1 MTFKMHT
8 QYAHSP
14 KDIEHYS
21 TAELREEFL
30 MEKVFVPGDILLTYT
45 MNDRLIYGGVTPTT
59 EPLEIVLSEELG
71 VEFFLERR
79 ELGFINIGG
88 AGVVTVDGK
97 KSDMKKQDGYY
108 VGMGTKEVIF
118 ESVDPENPAKFYV
131 ASAPAHKAFPSK
143 KISIEDITPLTPGDQ
158 AHMNKRQIFQYI
170 HPNQVEVNQLQ
181 MGYTVLAPG
190 SSWNTM
196 PAHTHMRRMEAYMYF
211 DFEDKDTRAVHFVGT
226 PDETKHI
233 FLEPEQAVSNPSWSI
248 HSGVATGSYTFI
260 WAMCGENITYDDMDI
275 VDMHDLK

>member
-248 HSGVATGSYTFI
+248 HSGVVTGSYTFI

>member
-1 MTFKMHT
+1 MHT
-8 QYAHSP
+8 QYAHAP

-30 MEKVFVPGDILLTYT
+30 MEKVFNPGDILLTYT
-45 MNDRLIYGGVTPTT
+45 MNDRLIFGGVTPTD
-59 EPLEIVLSEELG
+59 EPLEIVLNQELG

-88 AGVVTVDGK
+88 DGFVTVDGQR
-97 KSDMKKQDGYY
+97 DEMKKQDGYY
-108 VGMGTKEVIF
+108 VGMGTKHVVF
-118 ESVDPENPAKFYV
+118 ESVDPENPAKFYI
-131 ASAPAHKAFPSK
+131 ASAPAHKTYPSK
-143 KISIEDITPLTPGDQ
+143 KIGIESITPLTPGDQ
-158 AHMNKRQIFQYI
+158 AHMNKRKIYQYI

-181 MGYTVLAPG
+181 MGYTVLESG
-190 SSWNTM
+190 NSWNTM
-196 PAHTHMRRMEAYMYF
+196 PVHTHMRRMEAYMYF
-211 DFEDKDTRAVHFVGT
+211 DFEHEDTRAMHLVGT

-233 FLEPEQAVSNPSWSI
+233 WLEPEQAVSNPSWSI

-260 WAMCGENITYDDMDI
+260 WAMCGENITYTDMDQ